1 VAAKGVSEN
10 SPPIKKDLLSKQTLK
25 VIVPQQKF
33 KQGMLAPHGPEGSH
47 PFPNRDYIKQEG
59 ILVCSAKRLG
69 LSHFT

>member
-10 SPPIKKDLLSKQTLK
+10 SPTIKKRPFKQTNFK

-59 ILVCSAKRLG
+59 ILACLAKRLG